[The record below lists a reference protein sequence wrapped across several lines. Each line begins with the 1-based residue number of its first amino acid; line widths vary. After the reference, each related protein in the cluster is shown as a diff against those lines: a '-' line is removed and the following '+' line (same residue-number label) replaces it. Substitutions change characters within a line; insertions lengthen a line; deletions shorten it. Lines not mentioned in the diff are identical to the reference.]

1 MKNFEGRKRVVIEN
15 ILPRV
20 DDGQFPAKRTVSE
33 PCTVSA
39 DVFSDG
45 HDVVQAR
52 LLYRRQGRKKWEDV
66 PMKFIG
72 NDRFEATF
80 TPDEM
85 GMWEFTVEGW
95 VDHFTSWKNGLKKK
109 FEANQNVEV
118 ELQIGTQ
125 LMEEAASSLPATRA
139 KVLQKKIKE
148 YNGAFHAQASAV
160 AAASDEEISQL
171 VYESSYKNEDVLQYN
186 PPLLLDV
193 ERERARFSAWY
204 EFFPRST
211 AHEPGQH
218 GNFQTSKR
226 ILPRIAQM
234 GFNVV
239 YLPPIHPIGEVNRKG
254 KNNATNAQ
262 PGDVGSPWA
271 IGSKDGGHKSIH
283 PELGSVEDFVEFVQ
297 EANNHGLEI
306 ALDYALQCAP
316 DHPYVKEHPQWF
328 KWRPDGTVQYAENPP
343 KKYQDVL
350 PINFENDDWQ
360 NLWKELKSI
369 FDYWIDKGV
378 KIFRVDNP
386 HTKPFAF
393 WEWVI
398 AEVRKKNPEVMF
410 LAEAFTRP
418 RVMER
423 LAKVGF
429 TQSYTYFTWRI
440 TKEELQ
446 EYVTELT
453 KTSLKD
459 YFRPNFWPNTPDILP
474 PHLTTG
480 GEPAHIVR
488 MILAATL
495 SSNWG
500 MYGPVYEFGMTQPM
514 PTKEEYIN
522 NEKYEVKHWDWQA
535 TTKISDT
542 ISTINRIRKENE
554 ALQYTNNVYLADSDN
569 SQIFAFAKK
578 SPQGNNIV
586 FTVVNLDFQWKQSG
600 WVKVPLYDLGFDP
613 DTRYRVHDLISGH
626 TYHWQNEWNYV
637 ELTPQGIAGHVFR
650 LEFDHYPETNQSNKT
665 DSFSE

>member
-15 ILPRV
+15 IKPRV
-20 DDGQFPAKRTVSE
+20 EDAKFPAKRAEKE
-33 PCTVSA
+33 PCIVSA

-45 HDVVQAR
+45 HDVVKAR
-52 LLYRRQGRKKWEDV
+52 LLYRKQGRKKWESL
-66 PMKFIG
+66 PMKPLG
-72 NDRFEATF
+72 NDRFTATF
-80 TPDEM
+80 VPDEM
-85 GMWEFTVEGW
+85 GMWEYSVEGW

-109 FEANQNVEV
+109 FEDNQDIGVEI
-118 ELQIGTQ
+118 LIGTQ
-125 LMEEAASSLPATRA
+125 LMEEAAERLPGVQA
-139 KVLQKKIKE
+139 KRLQKKTKE
-148 YNGAFHAQASAV
+148 YSSQHEQASAV
-160 AAASDEEISQL
+160 AAAFDEEL
-171 VYESSYKNEDVLQYN
+171 DELMYAAVEKNPDVTQYT

-211 AHEPGQH
+211 AEEPGQH

-226 ILPRIAQM
+226 ILPRIAEM
-234 GFNVV
+234 GFDVV

-271 IGSKDGGHKSIH
+271 IGSKEGGHKSIH
-283 PELGSVEDFVEFVQ
+283 PELGTIDDFRDFVQ
-297 EANNHGLEI
+297 EANRQGLEVSI
-306 ALDYALQCAP
+306 DYALQCAP

-350 PINFENDDWQ
+350 PFNFENDDWQ

-398 AEVRKKNPEVMF
+398 AEIRKKNPEVMF

-418 RVMER
+418 KVMGR
-423 LAKVGF
+423 LGKIGF
-429 TQSYTYFTWRI
+429 TQSYTYFTWRVENSEL
-440 TKEELQ
+440 KE
-446 EYVTELT
+446 YMTELT
-453 KTSLKD
+453 TSPLKD
-459 YFRPNFWPNTPDILP
+459 FFRPNFWPNTPDILP
-474 PHLTTG
+474 PHLTRG
-480 GEPAHIVR
+480 GETAHLAR

-495 SSNWG
+495 SGNWG
-500 MYGPVYEFGMTQPM
+500 MYGPVYEFAMTQPM

-522 NEKYEVKHWDWQA
+522 NEKYEVKHWDWDA
-535 TTKISDT
+535 RTKVGDT
-542 ISTINRIRKENE
+542 IAKVNRIRKENE
-554 ALQYTNNVYLADSDN
+554 ALQYTDN
-569 SQIFAFAKK
+569 LFLTETDNPNLFAFVKK
-578 SPQGNNIV
+578 SPHSNNYILV
-586 FTVVNLDFQWKQSG
+586 VVNLDFQWKQSG
-600 WVKVPLYDLGFDP
+600 WVKVPLFDLGFTTDEN
-613 DTRYRVHDLISGH
+613 YKVHDLLSGF
-626 TYHWQNEWNYV
+626 TYHWQKEWNYV
-637 ELTPQGIAGHVFR
+637 ELTPQAIPAHIFR
-650 LEFDHYPETNQSNKT
+650 LEFENDQEPVSAATHQTY
-665 DSFSE
+665 SE

>member
-15 ILPRV
+15 ISPRV
-20 DDGQFPAKRTVSE
+20 DDGKFPAKRTVNE

-39 DVFSDG
+39 NVFSDG
-45 HDVVQAR
+45 HDVVQAK
-52 LLYRRQGRKKWEDV
+52 LVYRKQGRKKWEDL
-66 PMKFIG
+66 PMKPIG

-85 GMWEFTVEGW
+85 GLWEISIEGW
-95 VDHFTSWKNGLKKK
+95 VDHFNSWRSGLKKK
-109 FEANQNVEV
+109 FEDNQNVEV

-125 LMEEAASSLPATRA
+125 LMEEAVERLPATKA
-139 KVLQKKIKE
+139 KTLQKKIGE
-148 YNGAFHAQASAV
+148 YKSAFHAQASAV
-160 AAASDEEISQL
+160 ATAFDEEISEL
-171 VYESSYKNEDVLQYN
+171 MYESHYKNTDVSQYVE
-186 PPLLLDV
+186 PLLLDV
-193 ERERARFSAWY
+193 ERETARFSAWY

-211 AHEPGQH
+211 AYEPGQH

-226 ILPRIAQM
+226 ILPRIAEM

-239 YLPPIHPIGEVNRKG
+239 YLPPVHPVGEVNRKG

-271 IGSKDGGHKSIH
+271 IGSKDGGHKSLH
-283 PELGSVEDFVEFVQ
+283 PDLGSMDDFVEFVQ
-297 EANNHGLEI
+297 EANRQGLEI

-369 FDYWIDKGV
+369 FDFWIDKGV

-386 HTKPFAF
+386 HTKPFVF

-423 LAKVGF
+423 LAKIGF
-429 TQSYTYFTWRI
+429 TQSYTYFTWRVDQ
-440 TKEELQ
+440 EEIKQ
-446 EYVTELT
+446 YMRELT
-453 KTSLKD
+453 SEPLKD
-459 YFRPNFWPNTPDILP
+459 FFRPNFWPNTPDILP
-474 PHLTTG
+474 PHLTKG
-480 GEPAHIVR
+480 GEAAHISRVI
-488 MILAATL
+488 MAATL

-500 MYGPVYEFGMTQPM
+500 VYGPVYEFGMTQPM

-522 NEKYEVKHWDWQA
+522 NEKYEVKHWDWEA
-535 TTKISDT
+535 TTPIRETITKI
-542 ISTINRIRKENE
+542 NQVRKENE
-554 ALQYTNNVYLADSDN
+554 ALQYTNNLVLADSDN
-569 SQIFAFAKK
+569 PNILAYAKK
-578 SPQGNNIV
+578 SPKGDNIV
-586 FTVVNLDFQWKQSG
+586 LTIVNLDFQWKQAG
-600 WVKVPLYDLGFDP
+600 WVKVPLYDLGIDP
-613 DTRYRVHDLISGH
+613 NSKYRAHDLLSGH

-637 ELTPQGIAGHVFR
+637 ELSPQGVPAHVFR
-650 LEFDHYPETNQSNKT
+650 LEIES
-665 DSFSE
+665 